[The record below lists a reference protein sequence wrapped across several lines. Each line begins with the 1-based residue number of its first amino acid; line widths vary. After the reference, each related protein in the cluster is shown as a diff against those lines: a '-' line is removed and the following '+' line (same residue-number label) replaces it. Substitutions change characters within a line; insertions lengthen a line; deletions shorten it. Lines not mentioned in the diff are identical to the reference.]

1 MTQQGEQYQS
11 PLSKLHCHSS
21 MRASLQ
27 VISTLLIILSAL
39 LSEGS
44 AKLESKR
51 VLPGTLV
58 RHFDKVN
65 TARLWRVV
73 LTSMRTTPED
83 MERTEEQL
91 DKLVRELTKEQ
102 VEAPN
107 KASEVAEEL
116 MR

>member
-1 MTQQGEQYQS
+1 
-11 PLSKLHCHSS
+11 

-27 VISTLLIILSAL
+27 VVWTLLIILSAL

-65 TARLWRVV
+65 AARLWRVV
-73 LTSMRTTPED
+73 LTSMRATPED
-83 MERTEEQL
+83 MERTEEEL

-102 VEAPN
+102 VTAP
-107 KASEVAEEL
+107 KTSEMAEEL
-116 MR
+116 RR

>member
-27 VISTLLIILSAL
+27 VVSTLLIILSAL

-65 TARLWRVV
+65 AARLWRVV
-73 LTSMRTTPED
+73 LTSLRTTPED
-83 MERTEEQL
+83 MERTEEEL

-102 VEAPN
+102 VAAP
-107 KASEVAEEL
+107 KASEMAEEL

>member
-1 MTQQGEQYQS
+1 MTRQGEQYQS

-21 MRASLQ
+21 MRAS
-27 VISTLLIILSAL
+27 LLIILSAL

-65 TARLWRVV
+65 AARLWRVV
-73 LTSMRTTPED
+73 LTSMRATPED
-83 MERTEEQL
+83 MERTEEEL

-102 VEAPN
+102 VAAP
-107 KASEVAEEL
+107 KTSEMAEEL

>member
-1 MTQQGEQYQS
+1 
-11 PLSKLHCHSS
+11 

-27 VISTLLIILSAL
+27 VVWTLLIILSVL

-65 TARLWRVV
+65 AARLWRVV

-83 MERTEEQL
+83 MERTEEEL

-102 VEAPN
+102 VTAP
-107 KASEVAEEL
+107 KTSEMAEEL
-116 MR
+116 RR

>member
-1 MTQQGEQYQS
+1 
-11 PLSKLHCHSS
+11 

-27 VISTLLIILSAL
+27 VVWTLLIILSAL

-65 TARLWRVV
+65 AARLWRVV

-83 MERTEEQL
+83 MERTEEEL

-102 VEAPN
+102 VGAP
-107 KASEVAEEL
+107 KASEMAEEL

>member
-1 MTQQGEQYQS
+1 
-11 PLSKLHCHSS
+11 

-27 VISTLLIILSAL
+27 VVSTLLIILSAL

-65 TARLWRVV
+65 AARLWRVV
-73 LTSMRTTPED
+73 LTSLRTTPED
-83 MERTEEQL
+83 MERTEEEL

-102 VEAPN
+102 VAAP
-107 KASEVAEEL
+107 KASEMTEEL

>member
-1 MTQQGEQYQS
+1 
-11 PLSKLHCHSS
+11 

-27 VISTLLIILSAL
+27 VVCTLLIILSAL
-39 LSEGS
+39 LSESS

-65 TARLWRVV
+65 AARLWRVV
-73 LTSMRTTPED
+73 LTSMRATPED
-83 MERTEEQL
+83 MERTEEEL

-102 VEAPN
+102 VTAP
-107 KASEVAEEL
+107 KTSEMAEEL
-116 MR
+116 RR

>member
-1 MTQQGEQYQS
+1 
-11 PLSKLHCHSS
+11 

-27 VISTLLIILSAL
+27 VVWTLLIILSAL

-65 TARLWRVV
+65 AARLWRVV
-73 LTSMRTTPED
+73 LTSMRATPED
-83 MERTEEQL
+83 MERTEEEL

-102 VEAPN
+102 VAVP
-107 KASEVAEEL
+107 KASEMAEEL

>member
-1 MTQQGEQYQS
+1 
-11 PLSKLHCHSS
+11 

-27 VISTLLIILSAL
+27 VVWTLLIILSAL

-65 TARLWRVV
+65 AARLWRVV

-83 MERTEEQL
+83 MERTEEEL

-102 VEAPN
+102 VTAP
-107 KASEVAEEL
+107 KTSEMAEEL
-116 MR
+116 RR